1 MKIKQMRMKRL
12 YFDNSGG
19 VDKIY
24 KGIFIHDKTKIG
36 SAKQI
41 TRKNKNIDNIRKKYN
56 ESSKVPFDL
65 RFIDYSE
72 LYLNNAKQS
81 VVRLKNTNY

>member
-1 MKIKQMRMKRL
+1 MKIKQHRMRRL

-24 KGIFIHDKTKIG
+24 KGVLPNDRKKIG

-41 TRKNKNIDNIRKKYN
+41 IRSSENIDNIRKKHRD
-56 ESSKVPFDL
+56 SSKVPFEL

-72 LYLNNAKQS
+72 LYINKVKQG
-81 VVRLKNTNY
+81 VIRLTHTNF

>member
-1 MKIKQMRMKRL
+1 MLMKRL

-24 KGIFIHDKTKIG
+24 KGIFTHDKTKIG

-41 TRKNKNIDNIRKKYN
+41 TRKSENIDNIRKKYI
-56 ESSKVPFDL
+56 ESSKVPLEL

-72 LYLNNAKQS
+72 LYLNNTKQS

>member
-1 MKIKQMRMKRL
+1 MKIKQKRMRRL

-19 VDKIY
+19 VDKIS

-41 TRKNKNIDNIRKKYN
+41 TRKSGNIDNIRKKYN

>member
-1 MKIKQMRMKRL
+1 MRMKRL

-19 VDKIY
+19 VDKIS

-41 TRKNKNIDNIRKKYN
+41 TRKSKNIDNIRRKYN

>member
-1 MKIKQMRMKRL
+1 MRMKRL

-36 SAKQI
+36 SNVVKKNLSLQYPSIAITSVICMKLQKVSLRFFS
-41 TRKNKNIDNIRKKYN
+41 TRKRVRVNI
-56 ESSKVPFDL
+56 
-65 RFIDYSE
+65 
-72 LYLNNAKQS
+72 
-81 VVRLKNTNY
+81 

>member
-1 MKIKQMRMKRL
+1 MKIKQKRSKRL

-24 KGIFIHDKTKIG
+24 KGIFTHDKPKIG

-41 TRKNKNIDNIRKKYN
+41 TRKSENIDNIRRKYK
-56 ESSKVPFDL
+56 ESSKVPLDL

-72 LYLNNAKQS
+72 LYINNARQS

>member
-19 VDKIY
+19 VDKIS

-41 TRKNKNIDNIRKKYN
+41 TRKSKNIDNIRRKYN
-56 ESSKVPFDL
+56 ESSKVPLDL

>member
-1 MKIKQMRMKRL
+1 MKIKQQRIRRL

-24 KGIFIHDKTKIG
+24 KGVLPNDRKKIG

-41 TRKNKNIDNIRKKYN
+41 IRSSKNIDNIRKKYH